1 MKPDPANRKGA
12 VLVNPAL
19 NRLPRRLP
27 RGLSSLAGAAAFVA
41 PLLALVLIWAI
52 VVPLFGINPR
62 VFPSVTAVAAAGLE
76 SIRDGSLIQHIGASL
91 LRVGLGTLIG
101 IATAVPLG
109 IAMGVSPAISTFLTP
124 LFRFFSVLAG
134 IAWIPIATLWFGYG
148 FGAIVFVIFNA
159 VFFVVAYNTLLGV
172 STIPLVLRNAAAS
185 LGAGRWALLT
195 EVLLPG
201 ALPNIVTGIRTG
213 LGFAWR
219 GLIAA
224 EMIATNVGLGYMLFV
239 ARDFYRT
246 EVIVLGM
253 IVIGAIWLLI
263 DRLLLVPLERS
274 TIERWGMVR
283 RA

>member
-1 MKPDPANRKGA
+1 MQVTGSLKGRSSR
-12 VLVNPAL
+12 LIRSVN
-19 NRLPRRLP
+19 
-27 RGLSSLAGAAAFVA
+27 SLAGAAMFVA
-41 PLLALVLIWAI
+41 PLLALVAIWAI
-52 VVPLFGINPR
+52 VVPLFNVNPR
-62 VFPSVTAVAAAGLE
+62 VFPSVGAVGAAAME
-76 SIRDGSLIQHIGASL
+76 SIRDGTLFAHVGASL

-109 IAMGVSPAISTFLTP
+109 IAMGVSPTVAAFLTP

-172 STIPLVLRNAAAS
+172 SGIRMHLRHAAAS
-185 LGAGRWALLT
+185 LGASRWQLLT

-201 ALPNIVTGIRTG
+201 ALPNIATGIRTG

-246 EVIVLGM
+246 EVILMGM
-253 IVIGAIWLLI
+253 IVIGLLWLLL
-263 DRLLLVPLERS
+263 DRLLLAPIERA
-274 TIERWGMVR
+274 TVERWGMVR
-283 RA
+283 AAS

>member
-1 MKPDPANRKGA
+1 MIASGQRAGSKTPGSRWVWRTMN
-12 VLVNPAL
+12 
-19 NRLPRRLP
+19 
-27 RGLSSLAGAAAFVA
+27 SLTGAAMFVA
-41 PLLALVLIWAI
+41 PLLALVAIWAI
-52 VVPLFGINPR
+52 VVPLFEVNPR
-62 VFPSVTAVAAAGLE
+62 IFPSVASVADAAADA
-76 SIRDGSLIQHIGASL
+76 IRDGSLIRHIGASL

-101 IATAVPLG
+101 VMTAVPLG
-109 IAMGVSPAISTFLTP
+109 IAMGVSPTVSSFLTP

-172 STIPLVLRNAAAS
+172 STIPMTIRNAAAS

-201 ALPNIVTGIRTG
+201 ALPNIVTGVRTG

-253 IVIGAIWLLI
+253 IVIVLLWLLI
-263 DRLLLVPLERS
+263 DRLLLVPLERA
-274 TIERWGMVR
+274 TIERWGLVR
-283 RA
+283 RT

>member
-1 MKPDPANRKGA
+1 MRHRFSSALWFCAPFAALLVLWA
-12 VLVNPAL
+12 VLIPYFDVNP
-19 NRLPRRLP
+19 RLFPQ
-27 RGLSSLAGAAAFVA
+27 LAS
-41 PLLALVLIWAI
+41 
-52 VVPLFGINPR
+52 VVRAGI
-62 VFPSVTAVAAAGLE
+62 E
-76 SIRDGSLIQHIGASL
+76 SIQDGSLIQHIGASL
-91 LRVGLGTLIG
+91 LRVAVGTVLALLVAI
-101 IATAVPLG
+101 PLG
-109 IAMGVSPAISTFLTP
+109 VAMGVSQVVSSFLTP

-148 FGAIVFVIFNA
+148 FGAITFVIFNA
-159 VFFVVAYNTLLGV
+159 VFFIVTYNTLLGV
-172 STIPLVLRNAAAS
+172 STIPLHVRNAAAS
-185 LGAGRWALLT
+185 LGAGRWAMLT

-239 ARDFYRT
+239 ARDFYKT

-253 IVIGAIWLLI
+253 VVIGVLWLLL
-263 DRLLLVPLERS
+263 DRLLLAPIERT
-274 TIERWGMVR
+274 TIERWGMVQ

>member
-1 MKPDPANRKGA
+1 MRSASRTIEGTRPRAALRAMAPF
-12 VLVNPAL
+12 VLLVAL
-19 NRLPRRLP
+19 WQ
-27 RGLSSLAGAAAFVA
+27 
-41 PLLALVLIWAI
+41 ALVQIFE
-52 VVPLFGINPR
+52 VSPL
-62 VFPSVTAVAAAGLE
+62 VFPSVPAVLHAGLAGLA
-76 SIRDGSLIQHIGASL
+76 DGSLFAHVGASL
-91 LRVGLGTLIG
+91 LRVATGTFL
-101 IATAVPLG
+101 ALLLAVPLG
-109 IAMGVSPAISTFLTP
+109 MAMGVSRAVAAFFTP
-124 LFRFFSVLAG
+124 LLRFFSVLAG

-172 STIPLVLRNAAAS
+172 ATIPMELRRAAAS
-185 LGAGRWALLT
+185 LGASRLAIVR

-224 EMIATNVGLGYMLFV
+224 EMIATSTGLGYMLFL

-253 IVIGAIWLLI
+253 ILIGAIWLAL
-263 DRLLLVPLERS
+263 DRLFLAPLERR
-274 TIERWGMVR
+274 TIERWGLVR
-283 RA
+283 AA

>member
-1 MKPDPANRKGA
+1 MQVTGSLKGRSSR
-12 VLVNPAL
+12 LIRSVN
-19 NRLPRRLP
+19 
-27 RGLSSLAGAAAFVA
+27 SLAGIAMFVA
-41 PLLALVLIWAI
+41 PLLALVAIWAA
-52 VVPLFGINPR
+52 VVPLFNVNPR
-62 VFPSVTAVAAAGLE
+62 VFPSVGAVGTAALD
-76 SIRDGSLIQHIGASL
+76 SIRDGTLFAHVGASL
-91 LRVGLGTLIG
+91 LRVALGTLIG

-109 IAMGVSPAISTFLTP
+109 IAMGVSPAVASFLTP

-172 STIPLVLRNAAAS
+172 RTIPHTLRNAAAS

-246 EVIVLGM
+246 EVIVFGM
-253 IVIGAIWLLI
+253 IVIGVLWLLI
-263 DRLLLVPLERS
+263 DRLLLVPLERA

>member
-1 MKPDPANRKGA
+1 MQVTGSVKGRSS
-12 VLVNPAL
+12 
-19 NRLPRRLP
+19 RLIRSV
-27 RGLSSLAGAAAFVA
+27 SSLAGAAMFVA
-41 PLLALVLIWAI
+41 PLIALVAIWAI
-52 VVPLFGINPR
+52 VVPLFNVNPR
-62 VFPSVTAVAAAGLE
+62 VFPSVGAVGTAALD
-76 SIRDGSLIQHIGASL
+76 SIRDGTLFAHVAASL

-109 IAMGVSPAISTFLTP
+109 IAMGVSPTVAAFLTP

-172 STIPLVLRNAAAS
+172 RTIPHSLRNAAAS
-185 LGAGRWALLT
+185 LGAGRWTLLT
-195 EVLLPG
+195 EVLVPG

-246 EVIVLGM
+246 EVIVFGM
-253 IVIGAIWLLI
+253 IVIGVLWLLI
-263 DRLLLVPLERS
+263 GRLLLVPLERA